1 MEGGSEGSM
10 RGEVVMPALSPAMTD
25 GKIAKWHVAEGQTVL
40 AGDIIAE
47 IETGTAT
54 AEIEA
59 KDEGR
64 VERILV
70 PAGTAGVRV
79 NTPIAVIRTEPSA
92 AEARATLP
100 VALMSAPTAPAPR
113 IPLAADD
120 TSELQTLTYREA
132 LRDALAEEMRRDAS
146 VVLFGVDLAQNRG
159 APKVSQGLLD
169 DFGPRRVVTT
179 PALEDAATGL
189 AVGAALAGLR
199 PVVEFRSWAVA
210 LEAVHYILATVP
222 EIASLSGSAMA
233 VPIVFR
239 GRNGWAPGAAGSDGR
254 CYASLFAQ
262 VPGLKVVM
270 PATPADAKGLL
281 KAAIRDPSP
290 VVVLEHEM
298 LYGETG
304 PVPASDDF
312 VVPIGVARRLVPGRD
327 LTIVAYGRAVS
338 AALAAA
344 AKLATAGIEAE
355 VIDLVSVRPLDVATV
370 AASVART
377 GRLMVVEEGWP
388 ECSIGSEVVAAV
400 AERAF
405 DRLAAAP
412 VRLAGRPA
420 SIPYAPALAEAAIPG
435 TDSIISA
442 VRALLGQN

>member
-1 MEGGSEGSM
+1 M
-10 RGEVVMPALSPAMTD
+10 RDEIVMPALSPAMTD

-47 IETGTAT
+47 IETATAT

-79 NTPIAVIRTEPSA
+79 NTPIAVIRPELAGRA
-92 AEARATLP
+92 AGPGHA
-100 VALMSAPTAPAPR
+100 APTTAPPSPAPSTR
-113 IPLAADD
+113 ARPTKAERSGA
-120 TSELQTLTYREA
+120 THTLSYREA
-132 LRDALAEEMRRDAS
+132 LRDALAEEMRRDGS

-169 DFGPRRVVTT
+169 EFGPERVVTT

-210 LEAVHYILATVP
+210 LEAVQYILATAA
-222 EIASLSGSAMA
+222 ETGALSGGVMA

-239 GRNGWAPGAAGSDGR
+239 GRNGWLPGAAGVDSR
-254 CYASLFAQ
+254 CYASLFAG
-262 VPGLKVVM
+262 VPGLKVVA
-270 PATPADAKGLL
+270 PASPADAKGLL
-281 KAAIRDPSP
+281 KAAIRDPGP
-290 VVVLEHEM
+290 VVVLEHEL
-298 LYGETG
+298 LYAETG
-304 PVPASDDF
+304 PVPVSDD
-312 VVPIGVARRLVPGRD
+312 VVVEIGRARRLVPGRD

-338 AALAAA
+338 AALSAA

-355 VIDLVSVRPLDVATV
+355 VIDLVSLRPLDVATV
-370 AASVART
+370 ADAVART
-377 GRLMVVEEGWP
+377 GRLVIVEEGWP
-388 ECSIGSEVVAAV
+388 DCSIGSEVSAAV
-400 AERAF
+400 VERAF

-412 VRLAGRPA
+412 VRLAGRAAPM
-420 SIPYAPALAEAAIPG
+420 PYAPSLEADAIPG
-435 TDSIISA
+435 PDAIFA
-442 VRALLGQN
+442 AAKAMLGRA